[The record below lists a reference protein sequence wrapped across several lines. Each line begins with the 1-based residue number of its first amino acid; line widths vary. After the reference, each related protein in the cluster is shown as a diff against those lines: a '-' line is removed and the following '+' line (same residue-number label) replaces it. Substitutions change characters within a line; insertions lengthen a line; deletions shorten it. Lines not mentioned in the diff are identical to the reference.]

1 MKEKYLK
8 KKFPVKQLT
17 NNFKV
22 PRKVESAEL
31 SEVIRHTPAKKDC
44 EKKHGKSKMA
54 DNKAETVKEKA
65 EKEKKEKSVIPAV
78 AESSAS
84 SSDDRPL
91 IDILKNTRTYCK
103 AQGLP
108 PLKKKPKATTSTVSR
123 SPDAG
128 MYKICL
134 PID

>member
-1 MKEKYLK
+1 M
-8 KKFPVKQLT
+8 
-17 NNFKV
+17 

-31 SEVIRHTPAKKDC
+31 SEVIRHTPAKKDH
-44 EKKHGKSKMA
+44 EKKCGKSKMA
-54 DNKAETVKEKA
+54 DNKAETAKEKT
-65 EKEKKEKSVIPAV
+65 EKEKKEKSIIPAV

-108 PLKKKPKATTSTVSR
+108 LLKKKPKATTSTVLR
-123 SPDAG
+123 APDAG
-128 MYKICL
+128 MYKIYI